1 MPPTLDGILQDVRY
15 GARGL
20 ARHRG
25 FAVAAILAAALGIG
39 ASTAVFSAVDRI
51 LFRPLPY
58 RDEAR
63 LASVGIMAPLDF
75 NEFLLADGYFELR
88 RHPGPFEAVTSFQ
101 AGAIPCDLTEN
112 HPLRLQCVRAEAN
125 FLATLGLAPAAG
137 RVFSTEEDRPNG
149 PRAAIISYGLW
160 SSRFGLDPQIPGRTI
175 TLDGVPAVVTGV
187 LPKDFL
193 MPTLTGVDV
202 LVPEALDEAHERSG
216 RALRAFGRLKPGV
229 TIEQARAEL
238 QPYFARVLDTVPP
251 RFRKEVTLRV
261 RGVRDRQVGGVARAS
276 ATILAAVLGVLLIAC
291 ANIANLLLARATGRE
306 REMAVRRALGASRA
320 RIARQVITESL
331 MVGAAGGVAGC
342 GLAWA
347 MLRVVQAT
355 APGGLPRLEEASL
368 DPRVLA
374 FAVAASAGSAL
385 LFGLAPV
392 LWRDGGVAAG
402 AARATVRATQRSRG
416 WLRGGLVTAQ
426 VALSLML
433 LTGAGLLL
441 RSLWNLDSV
450 PLGIERDS
458 VTTARFVLGRQRYG
472 SPESQLAFFR
482 ELEGR
487 LNAAPGLT
495 AVAISDS
502 LPPSGGTRGRPLAA
516 IEVEGKPAR
525 AEGTGGMV
533 TWRYVTP
540 GYFRALGIPLRRGR
554 GFGDEDR
561 GKAVNS
567 VVVSETLA
575 RQLFPGE
582 EAIGRHIL
590 RDPQAGWFTVIG
602 VAADARNMGLE
613 KAAAAEYYLVRKP
626 VPDATFAQ
634 GEPPT
639 GWREASVVA
648 RTVVDPRLAA
658 AAIRDAVAGLDPA
671 LPVEVE
677 SMRQRVDR
685 ITERPRFYA
694 TLLGVFAG
702 AGALLAAI
710 GLFGVLSFLVAQRRR
725 EIGVRVALG
734 ATPGEIA
741 RLTLGFAAR
750 WTGLGIAAGG
760 IGALMVARW
769 LQSLLFGVEAGD
781 VRAIGAAAVMLGAV
795 ALVAAAGPARRAAR
809 LDPMESL
816 REE

>member
-1 MPPTLDGILQDVRY
+1 M
-15 GARGL
+15 
-20 ARHRG
+20 
-25 FAVAAILAAALGIG
+25 
-39 ASTAVFSAVDRI
+39 
-51 LFRPLPY
+51 
-58 RDEAR
+58 
-63 LASVGIMAPLDF
+63 
-75 NEFLLADGYFELR
+75 
-88 RHPGPFEAVTSFQ
+88 
-101 AGAIPCDLTEN
+101 
-112 HPLRLQCVRAEAN
+112 
-125 FLATLGLAPAAG
+125 
-137 RVFSTEEDRPNG
+137 
-149 PRAAIISYGLW
+149 
-160 SSRFGLDPQIPGRTI
+160 
-175 TLDGVPAVVTGV
+175 
-187 LPKDFL
+187 
-193 MPTLTGVDV
+193 
-202 LVPEALDEAHERSG
+202 
-216 RALRAFGRLKPGV
+216 
-229 TIEQARAEL
+229 
-238 QPYFARVLDTVPP
+238 
-251 RFRKEVTLRV
+251 
-261 RGVRDRQVGGVARAS
+261 
-276 ATILAAVLGVLLIAC
+276 LAAVLGVLLIAC
-291 ANIANLLLARATGRE
+291 ANIANLLLARAAGRE
-306 REMAVRRALGASRA
+306 REIAVRRALGASRA

-331 MVGAAGGVAGC
+331 MVGAAGGFAGC

-374 FAVAASAGSAL
+374 FAIAASAGSAL
-385 LFGLAPV
+385 LFGLAPA
-392 LWRDGGVAAG
+392 LRRDAGVEAS
-402 AARATVRATQRSRG
+402 AARATTRSRG

-441 RSLWNLDSV
+441 RSLWNLESV

-472 SPESQLAFFR
+472 SPEGQLAFFR
-482 ELEGR
+482 ELERR
-487 LNAAPGLT
+487 LNAGPGLT

-533 TWRYVTP
+533 SWRYVTP

-561 GKAVNS
+561 GVAVNS

-582 EAIGRHIL
+582 EAVGRRIL
-590 RDPQAGWFTVIG
+590 RDPQGGGWFTVIG

-626 VPDATFAQ
+626 MADATFAQ
-634 GEPPT
+634 AEPPT

-648 RTVVDPRLAA
+648 RTAVDPRLAA
-658 AAIRDAVAGLDPA
+658 AAIRDAIAALDPA

-760 IGALMVARW
+760 VGALMVARW

-781 VRAIGAAAVMLGAV
+781 VRAIGAAAVMLGVV